1 MRIVGDAFSGLLSD
15 LSLNISFRFGLS
27 FSWPSALPMSNLV
40 QLAVSLAVIG
50 AKYAFAIYA
59 LIVKYVIGM
68 DAGATWLN
76 TNMITQIFQLVAFT
90 VFALAKLIA
99 TAQEVLM
106 LRQKVREL
114 NNREDKGTHDLEL
127 ATTWLGLCT
136 TLGRASRAARIVE
149 KPKLRLDL
157 RDVQTGRR

>member
-1 MRIVGDAFSGLLSD
+1 MTVACLTMIVGLSRRPHECMSIVGDAFSGLLGD
-15 LSLNISFRFGLS
+15 LSLNLSFRFGLS

-59 LIVKYVIGM
+59 FVMKYVIGM

-90 VFALAKLIA
+90 VFALAKAIA
-99 TAQEVLM
+99 NPEGTLSN
-106 LRQKVREL
+106 LVRGAAPT
-114 NNREDKGTHDLEL
+114 DQP
-127 ATTWLGLCT
+127 
-136 TLGRASRAARIVE
+136 RASDPKARGGAGAI
-149 KPKLRLDL
+149 D
-157 RDVQTGRR
+157 